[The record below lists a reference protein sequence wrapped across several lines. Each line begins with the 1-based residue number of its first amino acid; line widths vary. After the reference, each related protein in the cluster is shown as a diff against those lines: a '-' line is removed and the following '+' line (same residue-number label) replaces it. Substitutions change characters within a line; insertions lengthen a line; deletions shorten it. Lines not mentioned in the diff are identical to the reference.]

1 MTNLLLRIFA
11 PGDDRSAVGRLSGLV
26 GIGCNLL
33 LFAGKLLMGTISGSV
48 AITADALNNLSDAS
62 SSIVTF
68 LGFKLSEKPA
78 DEGHPYGHARY
89 EYLTA
94 LAVAVMIL
102 FIGFELLKTSLGKI
116 LVPAPTEFSVPVVVV
131 LVGSIA
137 VKLWLCRFNTV
148 LGTRIG
154 SKALLATAADSRND
168 CVATAAVLLA
178 ALIEALTQWR
188 TDGFM
193 GLGVAV
199 FILYSGVNL
208 ARETIDP
215 LLGENA
221 SPELRKLI
229 IDTVR
234 GEKAVLGYHDLMV
247 HDYGPGQRYAS
258 LHVEM
263 DYRWDPMKCHSIIDD
278 LERKCLREHNVHL
291 VIHYDPVVV
300 GDAELDAM
308 RLQVEKVLKEM
319 DQRLSVHDFRMVKS
333 EAHIKL
339 VFDMAVP
346 QELMGQK
353 NAIKETLDGKLSE
366 LCGQKIYT
374 AVTFDLKT

>member
-1 MTNLLLRIFA
+1 
-11 PGDDRSAVGRLSGLV
+11 
-26 GIGCNLL
+26 L
-33 LFAGKLLMGTISGSV
+33 LFLSKLVIGILSGSV
-48 AITADALNNLSDAS
+48 SITADAMNNLTDATGS
-62 SSIVTF
+62 VVT
-68 LGFKLSEKPA
+68 LAGFRLAEKPA
-78 DEGHPYGHARY
+78 DEDHPYGHARF
-89 EYLTA
+89 EYLSG
-94 LAVAVMIL
+94 LAVAALIL
-102 FIGFELLKTSLGKI
+102 IIGFELAKSSVEKIFNPSPVEFSWALVAVLVLSI
-116 LVPAPTEFSVPVVVV
+116 LVKMWLAIFNR
-131 LVGSIA
+131 
-137 VKLWLCRFNTV
+137 KLGNM
-148 LGTRIG
+148 IN
-154 SKALLATAADSRND
+154 SATLQATSYDSRND
-168 CVATAAVLLA
+168 CISTGAVLVAAV
-178 ALIEALTQWR
+178 IERIFGLPV
-188 TDGFM
+188 DGWF